1 MSKEIKLN
9 DSGVLFDAAT
19 HTYTLDGKML
29 KGVTS
34 GSLVERAFPDTYK
47 KPDNYTDDEWAAI
60 LDNAAR
66 RGTNIHEAIQFCEE
80 NNLDSEMPEYMN
92 YKSMKECAG
101 LTYLAHEYVVTDG
114 ENYASPIDL
123 VFTDVDG
130 RIVIADIKT
139 TYRPHYE
146 NVALQLSIY
155 KRFFERQNPKLKV
168 SQCVLIWLRGEKSE
182 YRPLAPWADEAL
194 DYLIDCDL
202 KDTAFEIEKIYGDLP
217 ARFREVEDEVARLEI
232 AVKAAESRQKE
243 LKAGLYELMEK
254 HGVKSWK
261 GAKIQLT
268 RILPTTSTTFDSKA
282 LKAER
287 PEIFEQYAK
296 QTERA
301 GSLRITLVK

>member
-19 HTYTLDGKML
+19 HTYTLNGKML

-47 KPDNYTDDEWAAI
+47 KPENYTQEEWDAI
-60 LDNAAR
+60 LDNAAK

-80 NNLDSEMPEYMN
+80 NKLDSTIPEYMN

-101 LTYLAHEYVVTDG
+101 LQYLAHEYIVTDG

-130 RIVIADIKT
+130 KIVIADIKT
-139 TYRPHYE
+139 TYKPHYE

-182 YRPLAPWADEAL
+182 YRPLTTWADEAL
-194 DYLIDCDL
+194 DYLIKCDL
-202 KDTAFEIEKIYGDLP
+202 ENAPFEIEKVYGDLP
-217 ARFREVEDEVARLEI
+217 VKFREVEDEVARLEI
-232 AVKAAESRQKE
+232 AVKAAEARQKE
-243 LKAGLYELMEK
+243 LKAGLYQLMEK
-254 HGVKSWK
+254 HGVDKWE
-261 GAKIQLT
+261 GAKIKLT
-268 RILPTTSTTFDSKA
+268 RVLPTTSTTFDSKA
-282 LKAER
+282 LKADH
-287 PEIFEQYAK
+287 PDIYEQYTK